1 VTETAEPHLPVSP
14 VLFDLVT
21 AYAGEIETAKAL
33 PKGPLKQKTPIVEFC
48 RSFFAQFFENVLGQ
62 EITGIDSDT
71 KLEATTKRLELE
83 GEREHTAEPAKA
95 ELEAKVSLISSFED
109 LCEMWPD
116 VLGFSYGGSA
126 SEYKRFHTTYVP
138 ELLAQIE
145 TWANAA
151 SEMAIAERAREALAV
166 YKPAATRFARAS

>member
-1 VTETAEPHLPVSP
+1 VTETAEPQPPVSP
-14 VLFDLVT
+14 LLFDLVT
-21 AYAGEIETAKAL
+21 AYAGEIERAKAL

-62 EITGIDSDT
+62 EITGVDSDT
-71 KLEATTKRLELE
+71 KLEATTKRLELQ
-83 GEREHTAEPAKA
+83 GEREHIAEPAKA
-95 ELEAKVSLISSFED
+95 ELDAKVALISSFED

-138 ELLAQIE
+138 ELLGQIE
-145 TWANAA
+145 TWAGAA
-151 SEMAIAERAREALAV
+151 GETAIAERAKEALMV
-166 YKPAATRFARAS
+166 YKPAVTKFARAS